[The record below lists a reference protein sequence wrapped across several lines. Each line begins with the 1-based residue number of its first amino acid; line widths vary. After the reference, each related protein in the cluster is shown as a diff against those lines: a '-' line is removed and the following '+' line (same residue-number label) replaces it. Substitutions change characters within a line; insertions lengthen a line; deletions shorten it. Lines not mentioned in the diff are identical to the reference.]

1 MISVCAVRFEE
12 RETIVM
18 GKGCQSVAVAM
29 LLHENIEE
37 WACSDRRNVGV
48 GTRLLGVIDPP
59 LIQPSPKCE
68 KAVSAYAETAFRRS

>member
-1 MISVCAVRFEE
+1 MISVCAVQFEE

-18 GKGCQSVAVAM
+18 GKGCQSFVVAM

-48 GTRLLGVIDPP
+48 GTRPLGMIDRA
-59 LIQPSPKCE
+59 LI
-68 KAVSAYAETAFRRS
+68 